1 MEDASQVIGK
11 MERAVTLFTAIAQG
25 RLDPASISDE
35 VDAVVGLLG
44 RLDDEKRWEEALRF
58 ARSLAMLLALLGR
71 WVELLR
77 SLRVALSAAEQ
88 LADAAGKAWALHEQG
103 TLHLAVEKHA
113 EADDLLTQAH
123 DLRERTGDQ
132 RGLATTNRNLQVLC
146 RALRAQLHS
155 PESVLKW
162 ILRRPVPALVFAGL
176 LLMVG
181 GAAGAVIRGSGNA
194 DPTPNG
200 LVVGIALTPISPH
213 AEEPVVFHAT
223 FAGGAHPVR
232 YAWRFDDGDHAST
245 ANPTHV
251 YRHPGTYT
259 VTVKV
264 SGMHDTATGEG
275 AETVVVHPKLSL
287 PRPHATFSFRPS
299 SPSVEERV
307 SFNATSSSDPDPNA
321 AITSYTW
328 KFGDGQTAT
337 GPTPTH
343 AYARPGTYTTELV
356 VLDTR
361 GASEDTTRIIAV
373 REANTTTTSS
383 APAITSAKSTTFVA
397 GTEGSFTVIARGAPS
412 PKITETDTLPRGVTF
427 NDGVLSGAPT
437 TTGSFPISFT
447 ATNSVGSTVQNF
459 TLMVNSKPAI
469 TSASTT
475 TLTYKQMGSFTV
487 TATGSPPPTITEA
500 GTLPRGVTFNDRVLS
515 GTPTQTGTY
524 PITFTAANSVGSDP
538 IQSFTLTIER

>member
-1 MEDASQVIGK
+1 MPADVLYPPIRPEIPVGRYGLVLGDPAGTAIVPAASQDKSRSLAQAIAQARKERNPPLTDAASFEGAVEDASQVIGK
-11 MERAVTLFTAIAQG
+11 IERTVTLFTEIAQG

-35 VDAVVGLLG
+35 VDALVGLLG
-44 RLDDEKRWEEALRF
+44 RLDHEKRWEEALRF

-71 WVELLR
+71 WVELLQ
-77 SLRVALSAAEQ
+77 SLRAALSAAEQ
-88 LADAAGKAWALHEQG
+88 LADTAGKAWALHEQG
-103 TLHLAVEKHA
+103 TLHLAVDKHA

-123 DLRERTGDQ
+123 DLRERIGDQ

-146 RALRAQLHS
+146 RALRAQLHP

-162 ILRRPVPALVFAGL
+162 ILHRPVPALVFAVL
-176 LLMVG
+176 LLMAG

-194 DPTPNG
+194 DPTLDR
-200 LVVGIALTPISPH
+200 LVIAIALTPTSPH

-223 FAGGAHPVR
+223 VAGGAHSVH

-264 SGMHDTATGEG
+264 SGLHDTATGEG
-275 AETVVVHPKLSL
+275 TETVVVHPKLSL
-287 PRPHATFSFRPS
+287 PPPHATFSFRPS
-299 SPSVEERV
+299 SPSVEEHV

-373 REANTTTTSS
+373 REATTTTTSS
-383 APAITSAKSTTFVA
+383 A
-397 GTEGSFTVIARGAPS
+397 
-412 PKITETDTLPRGVTF
+412 
-427 NDGVLSGAPT
+427 
-437 TTGSFPISFT
+437 
-447 ATNSVGSTVQNF
+447 
-459 TLMVNSKPAI
+459 PAI

-500 GTLPRGVTFNDRVLS
+500 GTLPNGLTFNGGVLS
-515 GTPTQTGTY
+515 GTPTRIGTY
-524 PITFTAANSVGSDP
+524 PITFTAANSVGSGA